1 MELLFIYIFAGVAIG
16 SAVMVV
22 INKNVLHAAL
32 FLILT
37 FFCVAAIYVILRAE
51 FLAAIQVLLY
61 VGAIMALFI
70 FTILLINVMQAQF
83 LRQFHGQRP
92 LAAVLVA
99 ALAAQTIFLLLSD
112 FHGNFPLVQDSPS
125 ETSGQ
130 VGLQTLSNLLLTDYL
145 LLFEVAAILLL
156 AALIGAVVLARGEIP
171 SATERR

>member
-1 MELLFIYIFAGVAIG
+1 MELLFFYIFAGVAIG

-22 INKNVLHAAL
+22 TNKNILHAAL

-51 FLAAIQVLLY
+51 FLAAVQILLY

-92 LAAVLVA
+92 LAVILVM
-99 ALAAQTIFLLLSD
+99 ALAAETIFLLVGD
-112 FHGNFPLVQDSPS
+112 FRGNFPLMREAPPESL
-125 ETSGQ
+125 GN

-156 AALIGAVVLARGEIP
+156 AALIGAVVLARGDM
-171 SATERR
+171 RQ

>member
-1 MELLFIYIFAGVAIG
+1 MELLFFYIFAAVAIG

-22 INKNVLHAAL
+22 TNKNVLHAAL

-37 FFCVAAIYVILRAE
+37 FFCVAAIYIILRAE
-51 FLAAIQVLLY
+51 FLAAVQVLLY

-99 ALAAQTIFLLLSD
+99 ALAVEAIFLLLSD
-112 FHGNFPLVQDSPS
+112 FRGNFPLMRETPS
-125 ETSGQ
+125 ESLGH

-145 LLFEVAAILLL
+145 LVFEVAAVLLL
-156 AALIGAVVLARGEIP
+156 AALIGAVVLARGETTT
-171 SATERR
+171 AEGGR

>member
-1 MELLFIYIFAGVAIG
+1 MELLFFYIFAGVAIV

-22 INKNVLHAAL
+22 TNKNVLHAAL

-37 FFCVAAIYVILRAE
+37 FFCVAAIYILLQAE

-61 VGAIMALFI
+61 VGAIMALFV

-99 ALAAQTIFLLLSD
+99 ALLLETLFLLFSD
-112 FHGNFPLVQDSPS
+112 FRGNFPLLP
-125 ETSGQ
+125 ETPPETAGKA
-130 VGLQTLSNLLLTDYL
+130 GLGMLSYLLLTDYL
-145 LLFEVAAILLL
+145 LLFEVASILLL
-156 AALIGAVVLARGEIP
+156 AALIGAVVLARGGI
-171 SATERR
+171 ATAGGRR

>member
-1 MELLFIYIFAGVAIG
+1 MELLFFYIFAGVAIG

-22 INKNVLHAAL
+22 TNRNILHAAL

-51 FLAAIQVLLY
+51 FLAAVQVLLY

-92 LAAVLVA
+92 LAAVLVV
-99 ALAAQTIFLLLSD
+99 ALAAETIFLLLSD
-112 FHGNFPLVQDSPS
+112 FRRNFPLMQETPPETMSKPS
-125 ETSGQ
+125 
-130 VGLQTLSNLLLTDYL
+130 LATLSNLLLTDYL
-145 LLFEVAAILLL
+145 LLFEVASVLLL
-156 AALIGAVVLARGEIP
+156 AALIGAVVLARGNI
-171 SATERR
+171 ATAERRR